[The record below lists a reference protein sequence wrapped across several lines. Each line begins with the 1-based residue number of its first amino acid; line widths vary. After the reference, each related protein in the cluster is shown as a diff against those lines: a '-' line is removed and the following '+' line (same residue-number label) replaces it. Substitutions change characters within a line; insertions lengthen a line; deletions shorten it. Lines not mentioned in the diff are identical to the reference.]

1 MQLQKRQRGLGLWGW
16 LYVLFTLGFIALVSM
31 NLVPLYLAEMSIQRV
46 LKAAAQDS
54 GNANLEPAELRNAL
68 KLRWDVE
75 GITTLDVRDV
85 KIERSAKGRALAY
98 DYEAKAP
105 LFGDVYIG
113 VHFQN
118 KYPMSGGG
126 GVE

>member
-16 LYVLFTLGFIALVSM
+16 LYVLFTIGFVALVTM
-31 NLVPLYLAEMSIQRV
+31 NLIPLYLAEMSIQRV

-54 GNANLEPAELRNAL
+54 GNAGADPTALRAAL
-68 KLRWDVE
+68 KTRWDVE

-85 KIERSAKGRALAY
+85 KVERHGSGRALSY

-105 LFGDVYIG
+105 LFSNISIV

-118 KYPMSGGG
+118 KFPMSGGG
-126 GVE
+126 GIE